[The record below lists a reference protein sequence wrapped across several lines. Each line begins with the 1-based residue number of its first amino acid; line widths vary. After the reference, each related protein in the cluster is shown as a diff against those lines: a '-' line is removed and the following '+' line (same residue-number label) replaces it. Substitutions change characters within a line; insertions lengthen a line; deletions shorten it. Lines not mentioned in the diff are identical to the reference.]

1 MTEEIKENSV
11 SAMGRCFLLRVGI
24 SLLDEQLDDFGLEV
38 ALDNDFPL
46 LGRAAYAAA
55 GLEEFGKGFEVV
67 VGADEAADDGHR
79 LAASVILLH
88 LHAQFLLLLGEGLGF
103 GFIVGNVVV
112 VGVGGVDHLQA
123 ALPVVVFCY
132 DVYQN
137 ILAQSYI
144 YSLIFTIF
152 AQKTFLL
159 MR

>member
-1 MTEEIKENSV
+1 MAEGNKENSV
-11 SAMGRCFLLRVGI
+11 SAMERCFLLRVGI
-24 SLLDEQLDDFGLEV
+24 SLLHEQFDDFGLEV
-38 ALDNDFPL
+38 ALDNDLAL

-67 VGADEAADDGHR
+67 VSADEAADDGDG
-79 LAASVILLH
+79 LAATVVLLH
-88 LHAQFLLLLGEGLGF
+88 LHAQFLLLLGQRLRF
-103 GFIVGNVVV
+103 GFLVGDVVI

-123 ALPVVVFCY
+123 ALPVVVFCH

>member
-1 MTEEIKENSV
+1 MTEGNKENSV
-11 SAMGRCFLLRVGI
+11 SAMERCFLLRVGI
-24 SLLDEQLDDFGLEV
+24 PLLDEQFDDLGLEV

-55 GLEEFGKGFEVV
+55 GLEELGEGFEVV
-67 VGADEAADDGHR
+67 VGADEATHDGHR
-79 LAASVILLH
+79 LAATVVLLH

-103 GFIVGNVVV
+103 GFLVGDVVI

-123 ALPVVVFCY
+123 ALPVVVFCH
-132 DVYQN
+132 DVCQN